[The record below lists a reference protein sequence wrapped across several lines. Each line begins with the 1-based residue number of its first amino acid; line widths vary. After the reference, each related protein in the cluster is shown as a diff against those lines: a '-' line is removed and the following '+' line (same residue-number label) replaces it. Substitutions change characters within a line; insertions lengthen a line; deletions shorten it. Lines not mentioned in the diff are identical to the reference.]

1 MQIRNN
7 MKNLIYKKAV
17 TRIEGTTDNGDYIEV
32 TPGKKLVIEL
42 HREGHDMTEIPLAE
56 VLELGLRAYQLKSE
70 HGHAARHN
78 TNGVR
83 Q

>member
-1 MQIRNN
+1 

-42 HREGHDMTEIPLAE
+42 HREGHEMTEIPLAE
-56 VLELGLRAYQLKSE
+56 VLELGLRAYQLKGE

>member
-1 MQIRNN
+1 V
-7 MKNLIYKKAV
+7 KNLQYKKAV
-17 TRIEGTTDNGDYIEV
+17 TRIEGTTDAGDYIEV
-32 TPGKKLVIEL
+32 TPGRKLVIEL
-42 HREGHDMTEIPLAE
+42 HREGQEMQEIPLAE
-56 VLELGLRAYQLKSE
+56 VLELGLRAYLLKGE

>member
-1 MQIRNN
+1 

-17 TRIEGTTDNGDYIEV
+17 TRIEGTTDNGDYIEL
-32 TPGKKLVIEL
+32 TPGKRLVIEL

-56 VLELGLRAYQLKSE
+56 VLELGLRAYQLKGE
-70 HGHAARHN
+70 HGKTVREN
-78 TNGVR
+78 LNGLR